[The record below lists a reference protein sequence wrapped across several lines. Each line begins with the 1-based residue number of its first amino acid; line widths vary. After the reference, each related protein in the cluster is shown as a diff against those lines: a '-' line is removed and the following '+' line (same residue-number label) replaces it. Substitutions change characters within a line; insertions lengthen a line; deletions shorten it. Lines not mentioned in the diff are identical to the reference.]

1 MFTVLMGRLFSI
13 MYILLEK
20 HPTLVPPLQPQ
31 LPRPRILRALID
43 SLNTPDGPLDP
54 SPFRESMSGH
64 GDSSTLLDDDSDE
77 AYIRGGWVSLRF
89 VERACYVEKQCMR
102 RGCTKKSVARCV
114 KCSVT
119 YYCDKVCQKM

>member
-20 HPTLVPPLQPQ
+20 HPTLVPLLQSE
-31 LPRPRILRALID
+31 LPRPRIFRALTD
-43 SLNTPDGPLDP
+43 SLDTPDGPLDP
-54 SPFRESMSGH
+54 SPNRERMSG
-64 GDSSTLLDDDSDE
+64 GSSTLLDDDSDG
-77 AYIRGGWVSLRF
+77 AYIRGGWISLRF
-89 VERACYVEKQCMR
+89 VEKVCYVEKQCMR